1 MLVYQKVYHIE
12 PWFSVP
18 AGYEFHESSS
28 LINDV
33 TILIK
38 HGFWNNPPHIWVGPF
53 VHYPTINFRK
63 IKGGFLVFLKTRRQL
78 QQDQPLNVGNKQ
90 EKTSQNH
97 SRLPGEYLL
106 KFSRF
111 FLFGFGMLLGTPHH
125 DTSSCGWCL
134 ETYRDIYRYF
144 FFSKESFAPED
155 FAIWT
160 KRKGSSFNNHSSE
173 TFAVKLRG
181 CTFLLIS
188 LVWKDLEWLQ
198 ASGNLEVF
206 FPCQTIWQVLPS
218 RWNGSGYCCKIT
230 DTSFVCVSLFYFEKG
245 MPDQHIG

>member
-144 FFSKESFAPED
+144 FF
-155 FAIWT
+155 
-160 KRKGSSFNNHSSE
+160 RKNHSPLKILPYEPKGKDRLSTIILQKRLPLNFGGVLFCWYPWFGKIWNDSKHQE
-173 TFAVKLRG
+173 ILR
-181 CTFLLIS
+181 FFS
-188 LVWKDLEWLQ
+188 LVKQFDK
-198 ASGNLEVF
+198 F
-206 FPCQTIWQVLPS
+206 FPV
-218 RWNGSGYCCKIT
+218 
-230 DTSFVCVSLFYFEKG
+230 VG
-245 MPDQHIG
+245 MEVAIVAK